1 MAYVG
6 GGWELLA
13 SHLIWT
19 YSGKCNMYFQVYA
32 WSEQDAINN
41 RSTVNTRTII
51 LVENTNPS
59 YSGYF
64 LEQDWSAGVT
74 GAPNYSAHATFSD
87 GGAGTNK
94 EYVLQNGSFTV
105 DHDSNGNASSK
116 VRYWFNGTYTGA
128 IGSPTNTNI
137 VDISLPNIDRT
148 ADKATISNVGSTYK
162 TMYCT
167 ISVPFYSEENQW
179 SRDGKTWTDW
189 NKVIKADT
197 PFVDTWTGLKPNT
210 KYTGYYRFKRKYNG
224 VWSEAVDFTTT
235 TKYPN
240 APSKGSVSLSS
251 VTSNSAKV
259 SWSGFSLGDMATDYS
274 YQTSNDEKKWTDQGK
289 ATSLTLSDLKPNTN
303 YKFYVR
309 MVDNY
314 GQPSLAAST
323 SFTTLNPENPEK
335 PNVGG
340 IECTRLTPYG
350 GMFAWYGF
358 SVNEGATIDH
368 YEYSLDNSNWINVGT
383 DTQIHLDNLSPET
396 SYTLYV
402 RVVDNFGS
410 KSDSATCDFKTL
422 VDQFKLAYNTNL
434 YQTEILTKDG
444 VDILA
449 KNGVNLIVD
458 TIGKERLR
466 TAKVFYND
474 NGVIKKVKA
483 VYFNKKGKI
492 LRHTNYGS

>member
-6 GGWELLA
+6 GGWALLGN
-13 SHLIWT
+13 HQIWS

-32 WSEQDAINN
+32 WSEQDVVNN
-41 RSTVNTRTII
+41 RSTVHTRTRI
-51 LVENTNPS
+51 LVENKNPS
-59 YSGYF
+59 YSGYSV
-64 LEQDWSAGVT
+64 EQDWSAVVT
-74 GAPNYSAHATFSD
+74 GAPDYSAHATFSD
-87 GGAGTNK
+87 GGAGTSK
-94 EYVLQNGSFTV
+94 EYVLQDGSFTV

-116 VRYWFNGTYTGA
+116 VHYWFNGTYTGA
-128 IGSPTNTNI
+128 IGSPTSTNI

-303 YKFYVR
+303 YKFYV
-309 MVDNY
+309 
-314 GQPSLAAST
+314 S
-323 SFTTLNPENPEK
+323 
-335 PNVGG
+335 
-340 IECTRLTPYG
+340 
-350 GMFAWYGF
+350 
-358 SVNEGATIDH
+358 EGARIDH

-444 VDILA
+444 VGILA

-474 NGVIKKVKA
+474 NGVIKKIKA
-483 VYFNKKGKI
+483 VYYNKKGNIQHYKSYE
-492 LRHTNYGS
+492 N

>member
-6 GGWELLA
+6 GGWALLGN
-13 SHLIWT
+13 HQIWS
-19 YSGKCNMYFQVYA
+19 YSGRCNMYFQVYA
-32 WSEQDAINN
+32 YSTQDVVNN
-41 RSTVNTRTII
+41 RSTVHTRTRI
-51 LVENTNPS
+51 LVENKNPS
-59 YSGYF
+59 YSGYRV
-64 LEQDWSAGVT
+64 EQDWSAGVT
-74 GAPNYSAHATFSD
+74 GAPNYSAHATLSD
-87 GGAGTNK
+87 GGAGTSK

-105 DHDSNGNASSK
+105 DHDSNGNASSR
-116 VRYWFNGTYTGA
+116 VHYWFNGTYTGA
-128 IGSPTNTNI
+128 IGSPYNTNV
-137 VDISLPNIDRT
+137 VDISLPKIDRT

-167 ISVPFYSEENQW
+167 ISVPFVSDENQW
-179 SRDGKTWTDW
+179 SRDGKNWVDW
-189 NKVIKADT
+189 NKAIKADT

-224 VWSEAVDFTTT
+224 VWSEVVDFTTT

-240 APSKGSVSLSS
+240 APSKGSVSSSS

-274 YQTSNDEKKWTDQGK
+274 YQTSNDESNWTGQDK
-289 ATSLTLSDLKPNTN
+289 ATSLTLSNLKPNTK

-323 SFTTLNPENPEK
+323 SFTTLNPEK

-340 IECTRLTPYG
+340 IGSTGFTPHG
-350 GMFAWYGF
+350 GMFGWYGF
-358 SVNEGATIDH
+358 SVNEGVTIDH

-383 DTQIHLDNLSPET
+383 DTYIYLDNLSPET
-396 SYTLYV
+396 NYTLYV
-402 RVVDNFGS
+402 RIVDNFGS
-410 KSDSATCDFKTL
+410 KSDSATLSFKTL
-422 VDQFKLAYNTNL
+422 VDQLKIAYNSNTYEEN
-434 YQTEILTKDG
+434 ILTKDG

-449 KNGVNLIVD
+449 KNGDNLIVD
-458 TIGKERLR
+458 VLGRERLR
-466 TAKVFYND
+466 TARVFYND

>member
-6 GGWELLA
+6 GGWTLLGN
-13 SHLIWT
+13 HLIWS

-32 WSEQDAINN
+32 SSAQDPINN
-41 RSTVNTRTII
+41 RSTVHTKTRI
-51 LVENTNPS
+51 LVENKNPN
-59 YSGYF
+59 YTGYYV
-64 LEQDWSAGVT
+64 EQDWSAGVT

-87 GGAGTNK
+87 GGAGTSK

-105 DHDSNGNASSK
+105 NHDSDGNASSK
-116 VRYWFNGTYTGA
+116 IHYWFNGNYTGA
-128 IGSPTNTNI
+128 IGSHE
-137 VDISLPNIDRT
+137 VDISLPKIDRT
-148 ADKATISNVGSTYK
+148 ANSATISNDGSTYN
-162 TMYCT
+162 TVYCT
-167 ISVPFYSEENQW
+167 ISVPFESVENQW
-179 SRDGKTWTDW
+179 SIDGSNWTTW
-189 NKVIKADT
+189 NKSIKADT
-197 PFVDTWTGLKPNT
+197 PFVDTRTGLNPNT
-210 KYTGYYRFKRKYNG
+210 TYTFYYRFKRKYNG
-224 VWSEAVDFTTT
+224 VWSEAVSFTAT

-240 APSKGSVSLSS
+240 VPSKGSVSLSS
-251 VTSNSAKV
+251 VTSNSAVV

-274 YQTSNDEKKWTDQGK
+274 YQTSNDEKNWTDQGK
-289 ATSLTLSDLKPNTN
+289 ATSLTLSNLKANTN

-323 SFTTLNPENPEK
+323 SFTTLNPEK

-340 IECTRLTPYG
+340 IECTRLTPFG
-350 GMFAWYGF
+350 GMFSWHGF

-383 DTQIHLDNLSPET
+383 DTQINLGNLSPET

-402 RVVDNFGS
+402 RIVDNFGS
-410 KSDSATCDFKTL
+410 KSDNATFNFKTL
-422 VDQFKLAYNTNL
+422 VDQLKIAYNTSF

-449 KNGVNLIVD
+449 KNGDNLIVD

-474 NGVIKKVKA
+474 NGVIKEIKA
-483 VYFNKKGKI
+483 AYYNKKGNIQHYK
-492 LRHTNYGS
+492 NYGN

>member
-6 GGWELLA
+6 YEWALLGNN
-13 SHLIWT
+13 LIWS

-32 WSEQDAINN
+32 WSEQDVVNN
-41 RSTVNTRTII
+41 RSTVHTRTNI
-51 LVENTNPS
+51 LVENKNPS
-59 YSGYF
+59 YSGYYI
-64 LEQDWSAGVT
+64 EQDWSAGVT
-74 GAPNYSAHATFSD
+74 GAPNYSAHATLSD

-94 EYVLQNGSFTV
+94 EYILQNGSFTV
-105 DHDSNGNASSK
+105 NHDSNGNASSK
-116 VRYWFNGTYTGA
+116 IYYWFNGSYTGD
-128 IGSPTNTNI
+128 IGSHT
-137 VDISLPNIDRT
+137 VDISLPKIDRT
-148 ADKATISNVGSTYK
+148 ANRATISNVGSTYN

-167 ISVPFYSEENQW
+167 VSVPFYSEENQW
-179 SRDGKTWTDW
+179 SRDEEPWTDW
-189 NKVIKADT
+189 NKVINADT

-224 VWSEAVDFTTT
+224 VWSEAVSFTVT

-240 APSKGSVSLSS
+240 PPSKGSASLSS

-274 YQTSNDEKKWTDQGK
+274 YQTSNDEKNWTDQGK
-289 ATSLTLSDLKPNTN
+289 ATSLTLSNLKPNTK

-323 SFTTLNPENPEK
+323 SFTTLIPEK

-340 IECTRLTPYG
+340 IECTRLTPFG
-350 GMFAWYGF
+350 GMFSCYGF

-383 DTQIHLDNLSPET
+383 DTHIYLDNLNPET

-402 RVVDNFGS
+402 RIVDNFGS
-410 KSDSATCDFKTL
+410 KSDSATFSFKTL
-422 VDQFKLAYNTNL
+422 VDQLKIAYNTNL

-449 KNGVNLIVD
+449 KNGDNLIVD
-458 TIGKERLR
+458 VLGRERLR
-466 TAKVFYND
+466 TARVFYND

-483 VYFNKKGKI
+483 SYFNKKGKI
-492 LRHTNYGS
+492 IRHKNYGS

>member
-1 MAYVG
+1 
-6 GGWELLA
+6 
-13 SHLIWT
+13 
-19 YSGKCNMYFQVYA
+19 
-32 WSEQDAINN
+32 
-41 RSTVNTRTII
+41 
-51 LVENTNPS
+51 
-59 YSGYF
+59 
-64 LEQDWSAGVT
+64 
-74 GAPNYSAHATFSD
+74 
-87 GGAGTNK
+87 
-94 EYVLQNGSFTV
+94 
-105 DHDSNGNASSK
+105 
-116 VRYWFNGTYTGA
+116 
-128 IGSPTNTNI
+128 
-137 VDISLPNIDRT
+137 
-148 ADKATISNVGSTYK
+148 
-162 TMYCT
+162 
-167 ISVPFYSEENQW
+167 
-179 SRDGKTWTDW
+179 
-189 NKVIKADT
+189 
-197 PFVDTWTGLKPNT
+197 
-210 KYTGYYRFKRKYNG
+210 
-224 VWSEAVDFTTT
+224 
-235 TKYPN
+235 
-240 APSKGSVSLSS
+240 
-251 VTSNSAKV
+251 
-259 SWSGFSLGDMATDYS
+259 
-274 YQTSNDEKKWTDQGK
+274 
-289 ATSLTLSDLKPNTN
+289 
-303 YKFYVR
+303 

-323 SFTTLNPENPEK
+323 SFTTLNPEK

-474 NGVIKKVKA
+474 NGVIKE
-483 VYFNKKGKI
+483 NKSSLLQQK
-492 LRHTNYGS
+492 R

>member
-1 MAYVG
+1 MTYVG
-6 GGWELLA
+6 GGWTLLGN
-13 SHLIWT
+13 HQIWS
-19 YSGKCNMYFQVYA
+19 YSGICNMYFQVFA
-32 WSEQDAINN
+32 SSEQDVINN
-41 RSTVNTRTII
+41 RSTVHTRTRI
-51 LVENTNPS
+51 LVENKNPS
-59 YSGYF
+59 YSGYYV
-64 LEQDWSAGVT
+64 EQDWSAGVT
-74 GAPNYSAHATFSD
+74 GAPDYSAHAKLSD

-94 EYVLQNGSFTV
+94 EYILQNGSVIV
-105 DHDSNGNASSK
+105 DHDSNGNASRK
-116 VRYWFNGTYTGA
+116 VYYWFNGTYTGA
-128 IGSPTNTNI
+128 IGSPTRTNV
-137 VDISLPNIDRT
+137 VDISLPKIDRT
-148 ADKATISNVGSTYK
+148 ADKPTISNVGSTYN

-167 ISVPFYSEENQW
+167 VSVPFESVENQR

-197 PFVDTWTGLKPNT
+197 PFVDTWTGLQPNT

-224 VWSEAVDFTTT
+224 VWSETVDFTAT

-240 APSKGSVSLSS
+240 APSKGSVSSSS

-274 YQTSNDEKKWTDQGK
+274 YQTSNDENNWTDRGK
-289 ATSLTLSDLKPNTN
+289 ETSLTLGNLKPNTK

-323 SFTTLNPENPEK
+323 SFTTLNPEK

-340 IECTRLTPYG
+340 IECTRLTPHG
-350 GMFAWYGF
+350 GMFVWYGF
-358 SVNEGATIDH
+358 SANEGATIDH

-383 DTQIHLDNLSPET
+383 DTHIYLDNLSPET

-402 RVVDNFGS
+402 RVVDSFSS
-410 KSDSATCDFKTL
+410 KSDSATFDFKTL
-422 VDQFKLAYNTNL
+422 VDQLKIAYNSNTYEEN
-434 YQTEILTKDG
+434 ILTKDG

-449 KNGVNLIVD
+449 KNGDNLIVD
-458 TIGKERLR
+458 VLGIERLR
-466 TAKVFYND
+466 TARVFYND

>member
-6 GGWELLA
+6 YNLALLA
-13 SHLIWT
+13 SHLIWS
-19 YSGKCNMYFQVYA
+19 YSGKCNMHFQVYA
-32 WSEQDAINN
+32 WSEQDVVNN
-41 RSTVNTRTII
+41 RSTVHTRTRI
-51 LVENTNPS
+51 LVENKNPS
-59 YSGYF
+59 YSGYHV
-64 LEQDWSAGVT
+64 EQDWSAGVT

-87 GGAGTNK
+87 GGAGTSK
-94 EYVLQNGSFTV
+94 EYILQNGSFTV

-116 VRYWFNGTYTGA
+116 IHYWFNGSYTGA
-128 IGSPTNTNI
+128 IGSPTNTNV
-137 VDISLPNIDRT
+137 VDISLPKIDRT
-148 ADKATISNVGSTYK
+148 AGKATISNVGSTYK

-167 ISVPFYSEENQW
+167 ISVPFDSVENKR
-179 SRDGKTWTDW
+179 SRDGSNLTTW
-189 NKVIKADT
+189 NKSIKANT
-197 PFVDTWTGLKPNT
+197 PFVDTWTRLNPNT
-210 KYTGYYRFKRKYNG
+210 TYTFYYRFKRKYNG
-224 VWSEAVDFTTT
+224 VWSEVVSFTAT

-274 YQTSNDEKKWTDQGK
+274 YQTSNDEKNWTDQGK
-289 ATSLTLSDLKPNTN
+289 ATSLTLSNLKPNTK

-323 SFTTLNPENPEK
+323 SFTTLTPEK

-340 IECTRLTPYG
+340 IESTGVTLHG
-350 GMFAWYGF
+350 GMFSWYGF

-383 DTQIHLDNLSPET
+383 DTHIYLDNLNPET

-402 RVVDNFGS
+402 RIVDNFGS
-410 KSDSATCDFKTL
+410 KSDSATLSFKTL

-449 KNGVNLIVD
+449 KNGDNLIVD
-458 TIGKERLR
+458 VLGRERLR
-466 TAKVFYND
+466 TARVFYND
-474 NGVIKKVKA
+474 NGVIKKIKA
-483 VYFNKKGKI
+483 AYFNKKGNI
-492 LRHTNYGS
+492 LRYKNYGS

>member
-6 GGWELLA
+6 GGWALLR
-13 SHLIWT
+13 SHLIWS
-19 YSGKCNMYFQVYA
+19 YSGRCNMYFQVYA
-32 WSEQDAINN
+32 SSEQNPINN
-41 RSTVNTRTII
+41 RSTVHTRTRI
-51 LVENTNPS
+51 LVENTNPN
-59 YSGYF
+59 YTGYYV
-64 LEQDWSAGVT
+64 EQDWSAGVT
-74 GAPNYSAHATFSD
+74 GAPNYSAYARFSD
-87 GGAGTNK
+87 GGAGTSK

-105 DHDSNGNASSK
+105 NHDSNGNASSK
-116 VRYWFNGTYTGA
+116 IHYWFNGNYTGA
-128 IGSPTNTNI
+128 IASPNAPNS

-148 ADKATISNVGSTYK
+148 AGKATISNVGSTYN

-167 ISVPFYSEENQW
+167 ISVPFESVENQW
-179 SRDGKTWTDW
+179 SRDGSNWTTW
-189 NKVIKADT
+189 NKSIKADT
-197 PFVDTWTGLKPNT
+197 PFVDTWTGLNPNT
-210 KYTGYYRFKRKYNG
+210 TYTFYYRFKRKYNG
-224 VWSEAVDFTTT
+224 VWSEAVSFTAT

-240 APSKGSVSLSS
+240 APSKGSVSLIS

-274 YQTSNDEKKWTDQGK
+274 YQTSNDENNWTNQGK
-289 ATSLTLSDLKPNTN
+289 STSLTLSNLKANTN

-323 SFTTLNPENPEK
+323 SFTTLNPEK

-340 IECTRLTPYG
+340 IECTRLTPFG

-383 DTQIHLDNLSPET
+383 DTQINLDNLRPET

-402 RVVDNFGS
+402 RIVDNFGS
-410 KSDSATCDFKTL
+410 KSDNATFSFKTL
-422 VDQFKLAYNTNL
+422 VDQLKIAYNTNF

-449 KNGVNLIVD
+449 KNGDNLIVD

-483 VYFNKKGKI
+483 AYYNKKGNIQHYK
-492 LRHTNYGS
+492 NYGN

>member
-6 GGWELLA
+6 YEWALLGN
-13 SHLIWT
+13 HQIWS
-19 YSGKCNMYFQVYA
+19 YSGRCNMYFQVYA

-41 RSTVNTRTII
+41 RSTVHTRTRI
-51 LVENTNPS
+51 LVENINPN
-59 YSGYF
+59 YSGYYV
-64 LEQDWSAGVT
+64 EQDWSAGVT
-74 GAPNYSAHATFSD
+74 EAPNYSAHATFSD
-87 GGAGTNK
+87 GGAGTSK
-94 EYVLQNGSFTV
+94 EYILQNGSFTV

-116 VRYWFNGTYTGA
+116 IHYWFNGTYTGA
-128 IGSPTNTNI
+128 IGSPTNTNV
-137 VDISLPNIDRT
+137 VDISLPKIDRT

-224 VWSEAVDFTTT
+224 VWSEAVDFTAT

-274 YQTSNDEKKWTDQGK
+274 YQTSNDENDWTDRGK
-289 ATSLTLSDLKPNTN
+289 ETSLTLGNL
-303 YKFYVR
+303 
-309 MVDNY
+309 
-314 GQPSLAAST
+314 
-323 SFTTLNPENPEK
+323 K

-340 IECTRLTPYG
+340 IECTRLTPHG
-350 GMFAWYGF
+350 GMFSWYGF
-358 SVNEGATIDH
+358 SVNEGTTIDH

-383 DTQIHLDNLSPET
+383 DTQINLDNLSPET

-402 RVVDNFGS
+402 RIVDNFGS
-410 KSDSATCDFKTL
+410 KSDSATFSFKTL
-422 VDQFKLAYNTNL
+422 VDQLKLAYNANL

-449 KNGVNLIVD
+449 KNGDNLIVD
-458 TIGKERLR
+458 TIEKERLR
-466 TAKVFYND
+466 TAKVFYNN
-474 NGVIKKVKA
+474 NGVIKKIKA
-483 VYFNKKGKI
+483 AYFNKKGNI
-492 LRHTNYGS
+492 LRYKNYGS

>member
-1 MAYVG
+1 MVYVD
-6 GGWELLA
+6 GGWALLA

-32 WSEQDAINN
+32 RSEQDAINN
-41 RSTVNTRTII
+41 RSTVHTRTRV
-51 LVENTNPS
+51 LVENKNPS
-59 YSGYF
+59 YSGYRV
-64 LEQDWSAGVT
+64 EQDWSAGVT
-74 GAPNYSAHATFSD
+74 GAPNYSSHATLTD
-87 GGAGTNK
+87 GGAGANK
-94 EYVLQNGSFTV
+94 EYVLQDGSFTV

-116 VRYWFNGTYTGA
+116 VYYWFNGTYTGA
-128 IGSPTNTNI
+128 IGSPASPNV

-148 ADKATISNVGSTYK
+148 APKATISNVGSTYK

-167 ISVPFYSEENQW
+167 ISVPFDSEENQW

-224 VWSEAVDFTTT
+224 VWSETVDFTAT

-240 APSKGSVSLSS
+240 APSKGSVSLIS

-259 SWSGFSLGDMATDYS
+259 SWS
-274 YQTSNDEKKWTDQGK
+274 
-289 ATSLTLSDLKPNTN
+289 
-303 YKFYVR
+303 
-309 MVDNY
+309 
-314 GQPSLAAST
+314 
-323 SFTTLNPENPEK
+323 
-335 PNVGG
+335 
-340 IECTRLTPYG
+340 
-350 GMFAWYGF
+350 GF

-383 DTQIHLDNLSPET
+383 DTQIHLDNLRPAT

-410 KSDSATCDFKTL
+410 KSDSATCDFTTL
-422 VDQFKLAYNTNL
+422 ADQFKLAYNTNL

-474 NGVIKKVKA
+474 NGVIKKIKA
-483 VYFNKKGKI
+483 VYYNKKGNIQHYKSYE
-492 LRHTNYGS
+492 N

>member
-1 MAYVG
+1 MTYVG
-6 GGWELLA
+6 GGWALLGN
-13 SHLIWT
+13 HQIWS
-19 YSGKCNMYFQVYA
+19 YSGRCNMYFQVYA
-32 WSEQDAINN
+32 WSEQD
-41 RSTVNTRTII
+41 
-51 LVENTNPS
+51 
-59 YSGYF
+59 
-64 LEQDWSAGVT
+64 WSAGVT
-74 GAPNYSAHATFSD
+74 GAPDYSSHATLTD
-87 GGAGTNK
+87 GGAGTSK
-94 EYVLQNGSFTV
+94 EYILQNGSFTV
-105 DHDSNGNASSK
+105 DHDSNGNASSE
-116 VRYWFNGTYTGA
+116 VYYWFNGTYTGA
-128 IGSPTNTNI
+128 IGSPTSAN
-137 VDISLPNIDRT
+137 VVYISLPNIDRT

-224 VWSEAVDFTTT
+224 VWSETVDFTAT

-323 SFTTLNPENPEK
+323 SFTTLNPEK

-358 SVNEGATIDH
+358 SVNEGATMDH

-474 NGVIKKVKA
+474 NGVIKKIKA
-483 VYFNKKGKI
+483 VYYNKKGNIQHYKSYE
-492 LRHTNYGS
+492 N

>member
-19 YSGKCNMYFQVYA
+19 YSGRCNMYFQVYA
-32 WSEQDAINN
+32 RSEQDAINN
-41 RSTVNTRTII
+41 RSTVNTRTRI

-59 YSGYF
+59 YSGYCV
-64 LEQDWSAGVT
+64 EQDWSAGVT
-74 GAPNYSAHATFSD
+74 GAPDYSSHATLTD
-87 GGAGTNK
+87 GGAGTSK
-94 EYVLQNGSFTV
+94 EYILQNGSFTV
-105 DHDSNGNASSK
+105 GHDSNGNASSE
-116 VRYWFNGTYTGA
+116 VYYWFNGTYTGA
-128 IGSPTNTNI
+128 IGSPTSAN
-137 VDISLPNIDRT
+137 VVYISLPNIDRT
-148 ADKATISNVGSTYK
+148 APKATISNVGSTYN

-167 ISVPFYSEENQW
+167 ISVPFESEENQW

-189 NKVIKADT
+189 NKAIKADT

-224 VWSEAVDFTTT
+224 VWSETVDFTAT

-323 SFTTLNPENPEK
+323 W
-335 PNVGG
+335 
-340 IECTRLTPYG
+340 
-350 GMFAWYGF
+350 WY
-358 SVNEGATIDH
+358 VC
-368 YEYSLDNSNWINVGT
+368 LVWI
-383 DTQIHLDNLSPET
+383 LC
-396 SYTLYV
+396 
-402 RVVDNFGS
+402 
-410 KSDSATCDFKTL
+410 K
-422 VDQFKLAYNTNL
+422 
-434 YQTEILTKDG
+434 
-444 VDILA
+444 
-449 KNGVNLIVD
+449 
-458 TIGKERLR
+458 
-466 TAKVFYND
+466 
-474 NGVIKKVKA
+474 
-483 VYFNKKGKI
+483 
-492 LRHTNYGS
+492 

>member
-6 GGWELLA
+6 GGWALLGN
-13 SHLIWT
+13 HQIWS
-19 YSGKCNMYFQVYA
+19 YSGRCNMYFQVYA
-32 WSEQDAINN
+32 WSEQDVINN
-41 RSTVNTRTII
+41 RSTVHTRTRI
-51 LVENTNPS
+51 LVENKNPS
-59 YSGYF
+59 YTGYRV
-64 LEQDWSAGVT
+64 EQDWSAGVT
-74 GAPNYSAHATFSD
+74 GAPNYNAHATLSD

-94 EYVLQNGSFTV
+94 EYILQNGSFTV

-116 VRYWFNGTYTGA
+116 VYYWFNGTYTGA
-128 IGSPTNTNI
+128 IGSPTNAYA
-137 VDISLPNIDRT
+137 VDISLPKIDRT
-148 ADKATISNVGSTYK
+148 ADKPTISNVGSTYK

-167 ISVPFYSEENQW
+167 ISVPFVSEENQW
-179 SRDGKTWTDW
+179 SRDGKAWTDW
-189 NKVIKADT
+189 NKSIKADT

-224 VWSEAVDFTTT
+224 VWSKAVYFTTT

-240 APSKGSVSLSS
+240 APSKGTVSSGS
-251 VTSNSAKV
+251 ITSNSAKV

-274 YQTSNDEKKWTDQGK
+274 YQTSNDGNNWTDRGK
-289 ATSLTLSDLKPNTN
+289 ETSLTLGNLKPNTK

-323 SFTTLNPENPEK
+323 SFTTLNPEK

-340 IECTRLTPYG
+340 IGSAGVTPHG
-350 GMFAWYGF
+350 GMFGWYGF

-383 DTQIHLDNLSPET
+383 DTHIYLDNLNPET

-402 RVVDNFGS
+402 RIVDNFGS
-410 KSDSATCDFKTL
+410 KSDSATFSFKTL
-422 VDQFKLAYNTNL
+422 VDQLKIAYNSNTYEEN
-434 YQTEILTKDG
+434 ILTKDG
-444 VDILA
+444 VDILD
-449 KNGVNLIVD
+449 KNGDNLIVD
-458 TIGKERLR
+458 VLGRERLR
-466 TAKVFYND
+466 TARVFYND

-483 VYFNKKGKI
+483 VYFNKKGNI

>member
-6 GGWELLA
+6 GGLALLGNHQFW
-13 SHLIWT
+13 S
-19 YSGKCNMYFQVYA
+19 YSGICNMYFQVYA
-32 WSEQDAINN
+32 WSEQDAVNN
-41 RSTVNTRTII
+41 KSTVHTRTRI
-51 LVENTNPS
+51 LVENKSPNYT
-59 YSGYF
+59 GYRV
-64 LEQDWSAGVT
+64 EQDWSAGVT
-74 GAPNYSAHATFSD
+74 GAPDYSAHATLSD
-87 GGAGTNK
+87 GGAGTSK
-94 EYVLQNGSFTV
+94 EYILQNGSFTV

-116 VRYWFNGTYTGA
+116 VYYWFNGTSTGA
-128 IGSPTNTNI
+128 IGSPNNTHI
-137 VDISLPNIDRT
+137 VDISLPKIDRT

-167 ISVPFYSEENQW
+167 ISVPFVSEENQR

-189 NKVIKADT
+189 NKAIKADT

-240 APSKGSVSLSS
+240 AHSKGSVSLSS

-259 SWSGFSLGDMATDYS
+259 SWSGFLLGDM
-274 YQTSNDEKKWTDQGK
+274 
-289 ATSLTLSDLKPNTN
+289 
-303 YKFYVR
+303 
-309 MVDNY
+309 
-314 GQPSLAAST
+314 
-323 SFTTLNPENPEK
+323 
-335 PNVGG
+335 
-340 IECTRLTPYG
+340 
-350 GMFAWYGF
+350 
-358 SVNEGATIDH
+358 ATIDH

-383 DTQIHLDNLSPET
+383 DTHIYLDNLSLET

-402 RVVDNFGS
+402 RIVDNFGS
-410 KSDSATCDFKTL
+410 KSDSATFSFKTL
-422 VDQFKLAYNTNL
+422 ADQLKIAYSSNTYEEN
-434 YQTEILTKDG
+434 ILTKDG

-449 KNGVNLIVD
+449 KNGDNLIVD
-458 TIGKERLR
+458 VLGRERLR
-466 TAKVFYND
+466 TARVFYND

>member
-13 SHLIWT
+13 SHHIWT
-19 YSGKCNMYFQVYA
+19 YSGQCNMYFQVYA

-41 RSTVNTRTII
+41 RSTVHTRTMI
-51 LVENTNPS
+51 LVENKNPN
-59 YSGYF
+59 YSGYSV
-64 LEQDWSAGVT
+64 EQDWSAGVT
-74 GAPNYSAHATFSD
+74 GAPNYSSHATLTD
-87 GGAGTNK
+87 GGAGTSK

-105 DHDSNGNASSK
+105 DHDSNGNASSE
-116 VRYWFNGTYTGA
+116 VHYWFNGTYTGA
-128 IGSPTNTNI
+128 INTS
-137 VDISLPNIDRT
+137 VVYISLPNIDRT

-210 KYTGYYRFKRKYNG
+210 KYTGYYCFKRKYNG
-224 VWSEAVDFTTT
+224 VWSETVDFTAT

-323 SFTTLNPENPEK
+323 SFTTLNHEK

-350 GMFAWYGF
+350 GMFTWYGF

-383 DTQIHLDNLSPET
+383 NTQIHLDNLSPET

-402 RVVDNFGS
+402 RVVDSFGS

-474 NGVIKKVKA
+474 NGVIKKIKA
-483 VYFNKKGKI
+483 VYYNKKGNIQHYKSYE
-492 LRHTNYGS
+492 N

>member
-6 GGWELLA
+6 YDLELLA
-13 SHLIWT
+13 SHQIWS
-19 YSGKCNMYFQVYA
+19 YYGYCNMYFQVYA
-32 WSEQDAINN
+32 RSEQNAINN
-41 RSTVNTRTII
+41 RSTVHTRTRI
-51 LVENTNPS
+51 LVENKNPS
-59 YSGYF
+59 YTGYSVT
-64 LEQDWSAGVT
+64 QDWSAGIT
-74 GAPNYSAHATFSD
+74 GATNYSASATFSD
-87 GGAGTNK
+87 GGAGTSK
-94 EYVLQNGSFTV
+94 EYILQNGSFTV
-105 DHDSNGNASSK
+105 NHDSNGNASSK
-116 VRYWFNGTYTGA
+116 IYYWFNGTYTGA
-128 IGSPTNTNI
+128 IGSPANPNA
-137 VDISLPNIDRT
+137 VDISLPKIDRT

-162 TMYCT
+162 TIYCT
-167 ISVPFYSEENQW
+167 ISVPFYSEQNQW
-179 SRDGKTWTDW
+179 SRDGKAWVDW
-189 NKVIKADT
+189 NKVIEANT
-197 PFVDTWTGLKPNT
+197 PFVDTWTTGLKPNT

-224 VWSEAVDFTTT
+224 VWSEAVSFTAT

-274 YQTSNDEKKWTDQGK
+274 YQTSNDEKNWTDQGK
-289 ATSLTLSDLKPNTN
+289 ATSLTLSNLKANTN

-323 SFTTLNPENPEK
+323 SFTTLSPEK

-340 IECTRLTPYG
+340 IECTRLTPFG
-350 GMFAWYGF
+350 GMFSWHGF
-358 SVNEGATIDH
+358 SVNEEATIDH

-383 DTQIHLDNLSPET
+383 DTQINLDNLSPET

-402 RVVDNFGS
+402 RIVDNFGS
-410 KSDSATCDFKTL
+410 KSDSATFIFKTL
-422 VDQFKLAYNTNL
+422 VDQLKIAYNTNL

-449 KNGVNLIVD
+449 NNGDNLIVD
-458 TIGKERLR
+458 TIGKERLM
-466 TAKVFYND
+466 TAKVFYNN

-483 VYFNKKGKI
+483 AYYNKEGNIQHCK
-492 LRHTNYGS
+492 NYEN

>member
-6 GGWELLA
+6 GGWALLGN
-13 SHLIWT
+13 HQIWS
-19 YSGKCNMYFQVYA
+19 YSGRCNMYFQVYA
-32 WSEQDAINN
+32 WSEQDVVNN
-41 RSTVNTRTII
+41 RSTVHTRTRV
-51 LVENTNPS
+51 LVENKNPS
-59 YSGYF
+59 YSGYRV
-64 LEQDWSAGVT
+64 EQDWSAGVT
-74 GAPNYSAHATFSD
+74 GAPNYSSHATLSD

-94 EYVLQNGSFTV
+94 EYILQNGSFTV

-116 VRYWFNGTYTGA
+116 VHYWFNGTYTGA
-128 IGSPTNTNI
+128 IGSPYNTNV
-137 VDISLPNIDRT
+137 VDISLPKIDRT

-167 ISVPFYSEENQW
+167 ISVPFASEENQW
-179 SRDGKTWTDW
+179 SRDGKKWETW
-189 NKVIKADT
+189 NKAIKADT

-224 VWSEAVDFTTT
+224 VWSKAVDFTTI

-240 APSKGSVSLSS
+240 SPSRGTVSSGSI
-251 VTSNSAKV
+251 TSNSAKV

-274 YQTSNDEKKWTDQGK
+274 YQTSNDGKIWTGQDK
-289 ATSLTLSDLKPNTN
+289 ETSLTLSGLKANTK
-303 YKFYVR
+303 YTFYVR

-323 SFTTLNPENPEK
+323 SFTTLNTAK

-340 IECTRLTPYG
+340 IGCMGITPHG
-350 GMFAWYGF
+350 GSFSWYGF

-368 YEYSLDNSNWINVGT
+368 YEYSLDDSNWINVGT
-383 DTQIHLDNLSPET
+383 DIGVILNDLNPET

-402 RVVDNFGS
+402 RIVDNFGS
-410 KSDSATCDFKTL
+410 KSDSATFVFKTL
-422 VDQFKLAYNTNL
+422 IDQLKIAYNSNTYEEN
-434 YQTEILTKDG
+434 ILTKDG

-449 KNGVNLIVD
+449 KNGDNLIVD
-458 TIGKERLR
+458 VLGKERLR
-466 TAKVFYND
+466 TARVFYND

>member
-6 GGWELLA
+6 GGWALLGN
-13 SHLIWT
+13 HQIWS
-19 YSGKCNMYFQVYA
+19 YSGRCNMYFQVYA
-32 WSEQDAINN
+32 WSEQDVINN
-41 RSTVNTRTII
+41 RSTVHTRTSI
-51 LVENTNPS
+51 LVENKTPS
-59 YSGYF
+59 YSGYSI
-64 LEQDWSAGVT
+64 EQDWSAGVT
-74 GAPNYSAHATFSD
+74 GAPNYSARETLSD
-87 GGAGTNK
+87 GGAGTSK
-94 EYVLQNGSFTV
+94 EYILQNGSFTV

-116 VRYWFNGTYTGA
+116 VYYWFNGSYTGD
-128 IGSPTNTNI
+128 IGSYT
-137 VDISLPNIDRT
+137 VDISLPTIDRT
-148 ADKATISNVGSTYK
+148 ADKATISNVGSTYN

-167 ISVPFYSEENQW
+167 ISVPFFSVENQW
-179 SRDGKTWTDW
+179 SRDGKTWIDW
-189 NKVIKADT
+189 NKLITADT

-210 KYTGYYRFKRKYNG
+210 KYTGYYCFKRKYNG
-224 VWSEAVDFTTT
+224 VWSEVVSFTVT

-240 APSKGSVSLSS
+240 PPSKGSVSSSS

-274 YQTSNDEKKWTDQGK
+274 YQTSNDESNWTDQGK
-289 ATSLTLSDLKPNTN
+289 ATSLTLSNLKPNTK

-323 SFTTLNPENPEK
+323 SFTTLKPEK

-340 IECTRLTPYG
+340 IECTRLTPFG
-350 GMFAWYGF
+350 GMFSWCGF

-383 DTQIHLDNLSPET
+383 DTHIYLDNLNPET

-402 RVVDNFGS
+402 RIVDNFGS
-410 KSDSATCDFKTL
+410 KSDSATLSFKTL
-422 VDQFKLAYNTNL
+422 SDQLKIAYNPNTYEEN
-434 YQTEILTKDG
+434 ILTKDG

-449 KNGVNLIVD
+449 KNGDNLIVD
-458 TIGKERLR
+458 VLGRERLR
-466 TAKVFYND
+466 TARVFYND

-492 LRHTNYGS
+492 LHHTNYES

>member
-1 MAYVG
+1 
-6 GGWELLA
+6 
-13 SHLIWT
+13 
-19 YSGKCNMYFQVYA
+19 
-32 WSEQDAINN
+32 
-41 RSTVNTRTII
+41 
-51 LVENTNPS
+51 
-59 YSGYF
+59 
-64 LEQDWSAGVT
+64 
-74 GAPNYSAHATFSD
+74 
-87 GGAGTNK
+87 
-94 EYVLQNGSFTV
+94 
-105 DHDSNGNASSK
+105 
-116 VRYWFNGTYTGA
+116 
-128 IGSPTNTNI
+128 
-137 VDISLPNIDRT
+137 
-148 ADKATISNVGSTYK
+148 
-162 TMYCT
+162 MYCT

-224 VWSEAVDFTTT
+224 VWSETVDFTAT

-251 VTSNSAKV
+251 VTSNSATV

-323 SFTTLNPENPEK
+323 SFTTLNPEK

-474 NGVIKKVKA
+474 NGVIKKIKA
-483 VYFNKKGKI
+483 VYYNKKGNIQHYKSYE
-492 LRHTNYGS
+492 N

>member
-6 GGWELLA
+6 GGWALLGN
-13 SHLIWT
+13 HQIWS
-19 YSGKCNMYFQVYA
+19 YSGRCNMYFQVYA
-32 WSEQDAINN
+32 WSEQDVVNN
-41 RSTVNTRTII
+41 RSTVHTRTRI
-51 LVENTNPS
+51 LVENKNPH
-59 YSGYF
+59 YTGYRV
-64 LEQDWSAGVT
+64 EQDWSAGVT
-74 GAPNYSAHATFSD
+74 GAPNYSAHATLSD
-87 GGAGTNK
+87 GGAGTSK
-94 EYVLQNGSFTV
+94 EYILQNGSFTV

-116 VRYWFNGTYTGA
+116 VCYWFNGTYTGA
-128 IGSPTNTNI
+128 IGSPYSTNV
-137 VDISLPNIDRT
+137 VDISLPKIDRT

-167 ISVPFYSEENQW
+167 ISVPFVSEENQW
-179 SRDGKTWTDW
+179 SRDGKTWMDW
-189 NKVIKADT
+189 NKAIKANT

-240 APSKGSVSLSS
+240 APSKGTVSSGS
-251 VTSNSAKV
+251 ITSNSAKV

-274 YQTSNDEKKWTDQGK
+274 YQTSNDGNNWTGRDK
-289 ATSLTLSDLKPNTN
+289 ETSLTLSGLKPNTK
-303 YKFYVR
+303 YTFYVR

-314 GQPSLAAST
+314 GQPSSAASA
-323 SFTTLNPENPEK
+323 SFTTLNPKK

-340 IECTRLTPYG
+340 IGSTGFTPHG
-350 GMFAWYGF
+350 GMFSWYGF
-358 SVNEGATIDH
+358 SANEGATIDH

-383 DTQIHLDNLSPET
+383 DTYIYLDNLNPET

-402 RVVDNFGS
+402 RIVDNFGS
-410 KSDSATCDFKTL
+410 KSDSATFSFKTL
-422 VDQFKLAYNTNL
+422 VDQLKIAYNSNTYEEN
-434 YQTEILTKDG
+434 ILTKDG

-449 KNGVNLIVD
+449 KNGDNLIVD
-458 TIGKERLR
+458 VLGRERLR
-466 TAKVFYND
+466 TARVFYND